1 MIDYHSWI
9 LQSTSA
15 SRIPKRLRLYCFSCA
30 GGNAASFIP
39 WQYALEPDIELCA
52 IQLPGRGESLG
63 APTVRSF
70 SELIARLA
78 PAVALTATLP
88 FAFFGHSLGGLVA
101 FELAR
106 RFQSDGRLMPSK
118 LLIAG
123 CDRPRNRKSPL
134 RLHDLDDDARLEA
147 LREFGGTPPEILE
160 NRDLMERA
168 MPSIVGDFA
177 LLSEYRYV
185 QGPPLDKPLT
195 LMLGCGDQHVDRQ
208 TAMLWQEET
217 IDIMT
222 THWFDGDHF
231 FIHSQR
237 EAVIDCIRS
246 ELTFR
251 NNLCK

>member
-15 SRIPKRLRLYCFSCA
+15 SHIPKRLRLFCFSCA

-70 SELIARLA
+70 SELMARLA
-78 PAVALTATLP
+78 PAVAPAATLP

-106 RFQSDGRLMPSK
+106 RFQSDGGRMPFK

-123 CDRPRNRKSPL
+123 CDRPRHRKPTL
-134 RLHDLDDDARLEA
+134 RLHDLDDDARLQA
-147 LREFGGTPPEILE
+147 LREFGGTSPEILE
-160 NRDLMERA
+160 NRDLMDLA

-177 LLSEYRYV
+177 LLSDYRYNP
-185 QGPPLDKPLT
+185 GRPLDTPLT
-195 LMLGCGDQHVDRQ
+195 LMLGRGDQHVDRQ
-208 TAMLWQEET
+208 TAMSWQEET
-217 IDIMT
+217 LEPMT
-222 THWFDGDHF
+222 THWFDGGHF

-237 EAVIDCIRS
+237 EAVIDCVRS
-246 ELTFR
+246 ELTQW
-251 NNLCK
+251 NDLCR